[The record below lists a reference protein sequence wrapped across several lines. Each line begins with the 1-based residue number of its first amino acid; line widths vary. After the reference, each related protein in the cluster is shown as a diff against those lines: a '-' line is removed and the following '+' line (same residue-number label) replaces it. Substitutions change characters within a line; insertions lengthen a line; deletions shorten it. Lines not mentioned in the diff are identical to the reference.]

1 MDAIFTTFG
10 IDWHLLLINAVN
22 FGLLLLGLWYFVYG
36 PVMRMLDERRKVVAD
51 GVEAANK
58 AQAELAEVQAARG
71 EKLATAGKEA
81 DKIVAAARSAGTARE
96 REIVAAGEA
105 NAAQIIADGKREADE
120 LKAKA
125 LQESKAEVAKLIV
138 LGVEKALQPG
148 SGSK

>member
-36 PVMRMLDERRKVVAD
+36 PVMRMLDERRKVVAE

-58 AQAELAEVQAARG
+58 AQAELAQVEASKG
-71 EKLATAGKEA
+71 EKLAAAGKEA
-81 DKIVAAARSAGTARE
+81 DSIVAAARSAGTARE

-105 NAAQIIADGKREADE
+105 NAAQIIEQGKREADE

-138 LGVEKALQPG
+138 LGVEKAMT
-148 SGSK
+148 K

>member
-36 PVMRMLDERRKVVAD
+36 PVSAMLDERRKVVAE

-58 AQAELAEVQAARG
+58 AQAELAEVQAAKG
-71 EKLATAGKEA
+71 EKLAAAGKEA
-81 DKIVAAARSAGTARE
+81 DSIVAAARAAGTARE
-96 REIVAAGEA
+96 REMVAAGE
-105 NAAQIIADGKREADE
+105 NQAAQIIEQGKREADE

-138 LGVEKALQPG
+138 LGVEKAMT
-148 SGSK
+148 K